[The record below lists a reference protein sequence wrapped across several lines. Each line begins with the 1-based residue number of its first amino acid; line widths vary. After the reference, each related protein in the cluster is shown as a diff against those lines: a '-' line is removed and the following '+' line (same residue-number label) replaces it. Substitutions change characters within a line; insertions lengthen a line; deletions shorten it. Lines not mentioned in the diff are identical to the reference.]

1 MPLGLNSVCKS
12 MIARIHNSGVCFSQT
27 SVTLARD
34 FASVRIIGRGVLN
47 TEVSARREL
56 TVLWI
61 LDNGDDQRSDFF
73 GFEIFYFFG
82 RKIWYTMYFFGV
94 A

>member
-1 MPLGLNSVCKS
+1 
-12 MIARIHNSGVCFSQT
+12 MIARIRNSGVCFSQT

-47 TEVSARREL
+47 SEVSARRQL
-56 TVLWI
+56 TAVLWI
-61 LDNGDDQRSDFF
+61 LDHGDDQRSDFL

-82 RKIWYTMYFFGV
+82 
-94 A
+94 